1 MKKTTTLFVAIVIA
15 LTTSTA
21 ALAAKK
27 KKRIKAYQPVAEM
40 TEEDSRDRFVRF
52 LVTPGPLAI
61 MQFIAA
67 QGKDIGKK

>member
-1 MKKTTTLFVAIVIA
+1 MKKTSLFIAVVLA

-40 TEEDSRDRFVRF
+40 TDEDSRDRFVRF
-52 LVTPGPLAI
+52 LVTPAPLAV

-67 QGKDIGKK
+67 QGKDIGK